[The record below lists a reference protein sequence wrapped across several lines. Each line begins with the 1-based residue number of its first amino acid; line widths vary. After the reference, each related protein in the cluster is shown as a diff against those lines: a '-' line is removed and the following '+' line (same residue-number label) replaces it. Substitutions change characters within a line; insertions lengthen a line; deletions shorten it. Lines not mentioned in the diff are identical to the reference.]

1 MEGCLPSFSSGHWKR
16 RIFLTRTT
24 HTHPPFPSF
33 FRGEARSH
41 HIGKSPLGSRKR
53 GGGLPQIPRKLFLC
67 FLLGTAGFVS
77 SRPSTFLFL
86 PLGDAAALL
95 SSFLRCVP
103 PSPPPPFYPRLTPP
117 LTYLQ
122 EVSSSSFS
130 SSAQDA
136 ATLDKSVAGF
146 AKFLVGS
153 SVSLP
158 NNQLKHQRKF
168 FSEILFGP
176 LVISS
181 MFPEIRLQLR
191 PILPFCSEPPR

>member
-1 MEGCLPSFSSGHWKR
+1 MLSPWHSGFRLPD
-16 RIFLTRTT
+16 
-24 HTHPPFPSF
+24 PVPSF
-33 FRGEARSH
+33 FLS
-41 HIGKSPLGSRKR
+41 
-53 GGGLPQIPRKLFLC
+53 
-67 FLLGTAGFVS
+67 
-77 SRPSTFLFL
+77 
-86 PLGDAAALL
+86 LGDAAALLL

-103 PSPPPPFYPRLTPP
+103 PSSFPPFYPRLTPP

-122 EVSSSSFS
+122 EVSSSSSSS

-168 FSEILFGP
+168 FSEIIFGP

-191 PILPFCSEPPR
+191 PILPFATPSRRDKRRLYAQKSGFFGRKKKKGEGGGGIKNSGGKKLVTLR